1 MPNPFGFVPGDDA
14 QGDMG
19 EFFENLGRMMRSGG
33 TQNSGP
39 VDWDAVKNSSSAIL
53 EDAGD
58 SSVAPEFIEQAIA
71 ATDLADIWLNEATSL
86 PSGGEKCAVITRGQW
101 IQETLIAW
109 QSLVDPVAQ
118 GLSQAMSSIIPQ
130 DIEAGSI
137 DIPDQLL
144 EQLPPEVAQQMKD
157 LIGSGDFSKMLAPLM
172 AMTKS
177 MGATLFGNQFGHGLG
192 AMATEVLS
200 ATDVGIPLTSS
211 RRPTFLATNVT
222 NFSDGLS
229 LEVSDTLIYLAL
241 RELAHQRL
249 FAAAP
254 WLRSHIQSSMSEY
267 ASGVEVD
274 TGAIEEALSHVDPT
288 NIDEINDA
296 LGGDLFV
303 ESRTPEQEAALARL
317 ELLIALIESW
327 VTVVVTN
334 AVGNRLPSS
343 NALGET
349 LRRRRAAGG
358 PAEKFFVGL
367 VGLEIR
373 PRKIREAAIVWQELT
388 DKIGAHDRDN
398 LWTHPDLLPTTTDL
412 EDVENFIANHSHD
425 LMSDLQ
431 KVIDQ
436 EGQQSQTQDD

>member
-1 MPNPFGFVPGDDA
+1 MPNPFGFSPGDDA

-39 VDWDAVKNSSSAIL
+39 VDWDAVKKSSSAIL
-53 EDAGD
+53 KDAGD
-58 SSVAPEFIEQAIA
+58 ASVSTEFIDQATA

-86 PSGGEKCAVITRGQW
+86 PSGGEKCAVITRAQW
-101 IQETLIAW
+101 IQETLTAW
-109 QSLVDPVAQ
+109 QGLVDPVAQ
-118 GLSQAMSSIIPQ
+118 GLSQAMSGIIPQ
-130 DIEAGSI
+130 DIEAGAI
-137 DIPDQLL
+137 DIPEQLL
-144 EQLPPEVAQQMKD
+144 EQLPPEVAAQMKE

-177 MGATLFGNQFGHGLG
+177 MGATLFGNQFGQGLG
-192 AMATEVLS
+192 TMATEVLS

-211 RRPTFLATNVT
+211 MRPTFLATNVT
-222 NFSDGLS
+222 HFSDGLN

-249 FAAAP
+249 FTAAP
-254 WLRSHIQSSMSEY
+254 WLRSHIQSAMSQY
-267 ASGVEVD
+267 AGGVEVD
-274 TGAIEEALSHVDPT
+274 TSAIEEALSHIDPT
-288 NIDEINDA
+288 NIDEINEA
-296 LGGDLFV
+296 LGADLFV
-303 ESRTPEQEAALARL
+303 QSRTPDQEAALARL

-334 AVGNRLPSS
+334 AVENRLPSS
-343 NALGET
+343 NALAET

-373 PRKIREAAIVWQELT
+373 PRKIREAGTVWQELT
-388 DKIGAHDRDN
+388 KKIGVQDRDN

-412 EDVENFIANHSHD
+412 EDVESFIANHSHD
-425 LMSDLQ
+425 LMGDLQ
-431 KVIDQ
+431 KIIDD
-436 EGQQSQTQDD
+436 EGKQPQSEDN